1 MLTALCGGAIVILNK
16 IKEVNEISVV
26 VVVIVFVV
34 VFVVVVAAAAALI
47 HLPDA

>member
-26 VVVIVFVV
+26 VVIVFVV

>member
-1 MLTALCGGAIVILNK
+1 VGAIVIVNK
-16 IKEVNEISVV
+16 IKEVNKISF

-34 VFVVVVAAAAALI
+34 VVAAEAALI

>member
-26 VVVIVFVV
+26 VVIVFVV
-34 VFVVVVAAAAALI
+34 VFVVVVVAAAAALI